1 MERHALKTG
10 LLNWIALL
18 GLAIGLEV
26 ERARLAHQDAL
37 ERLKVMAGAVTQAEE
52 SASLSRA
59 RFSQGVLLTAEL
71 LGSESR
77 LVETR
82 LSRTLAAA
90 DERLAL
96 IERRRA
102 LGLPVIPLP

>member
-1 MERHALKTG
+1 
-10 LLNWIALL
+10 
-18 GLAIGLEV
+18 
-26 ERARLAHQDAL
+26 
-37 ERLKVMAGAVTQAEE
+37 
-52 SASLSRA
+52 
-59 RFSQGVLLTAEL
+59 VLLTAEL